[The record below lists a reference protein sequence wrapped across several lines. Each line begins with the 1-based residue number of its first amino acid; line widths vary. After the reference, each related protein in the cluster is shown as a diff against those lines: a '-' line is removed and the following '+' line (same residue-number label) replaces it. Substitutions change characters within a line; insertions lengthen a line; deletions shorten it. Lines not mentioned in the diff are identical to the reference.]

1 MTPGGAGVRWHA
13 IHVGGDGPNAMVNG
27 PSVHSVL
34 GEGKSA
40 STRKCRV
47 FHLLR
52 ERLRAELSRLW
63 DQLDHIAAIVQGRI
77 SHKFHFPNIRQSS
90 PVTAGETPLGFPC
103 MVLQNGAFMKL
114 LGLDPSL
121 ARYFEHTER
130 GRQTVPAQPLQD
142 GILTINLDEASILV
156 NAFTEQIHAW
166 YPILHAAYFHDFV
179 HAVTSCFPSS
189 VSSCMTLLVL
199 AIGCVVECK
208 NGVDA
213 LQTRPDA
220 AYIQAAMEMLP
231 CVFSDGSPRSAQCLL
246 LFAIY
251 YLCHAQ
257 PCQAHDFVAMASSK
271 LQMYIMNKS
280 ENRNDPASI
289 LGNCFYAAVLIESEI
304 KVQLDLVDSG
314 IWNMTPFAPAPTASG
329 TWRWHIN
336 PSYGSPAS
344 DSSGSEIYPHN
355 TDLSYFVAE
364 IAMRKMLQRCTW
376 ATSTLAPGRYVYA
389 PIVAAELER
398 QLDEWLQLLPEA
410 LSFRTALD
418 TGYCPR
424 QSPLSNSPQGE
435 FLRTQYYA
443 FKTSIYW
450 PAVYEVLTTGEAK
463 GDILCH
469 CARFFSS
476 YAEFAPSAAV
486 AVGVCRPNLWTLCTS
501 VFTISM
507 ATLVALTE
515 PYLGQV
521 AAQGVDKGL
530 EIAVK
535 IFEGVTE
542 VSPSLAEMGAILR
555 ERVQRIVQARRI

>member
-1 MTPGGAGVRWHA
+1 MDSNGLAGHDTRRRRGALACNTCRGRRTKC
-13 IHVGGDGPNAMVNG
+13 DGQRPKCSFCA
-27 PSVHSVL
+27 
-34 GEGKSA
+34 ERGKECIYQEPQCLPA
-40 STRKCRV
+40 SP
-47 FHLLR
+47 
-52 ERLRAELSRLW
+52 LRAELSRLW
-63 DQLDHIAAIVQGRI
+63 DQLDHITAIVQGQI
-77 SHKFHFPNIRQSS
+77 PQKFHFPNSRQSS

-103 MVLQNGAFMKL
+103 MILQNGAFMKL
-114 LGLDPSL
+114 LGLDTSL
-121 ARYFEHTER
+121 ALYFEHTER

-142 GILTINLDEASILV
+142 GILMIDLDQASILLD
-156 NAFTEQIHAW
+156 AFTEQIHTW
-166 YPILHAAYFHDFV
+166 YPILHAEYSHDFV
-179 HAVTSCFPSS
+179 HAVTSGFPSS

-199 AIGCVVECK
+199 AIGCVVECE

-271 LQMYIMNKS
+271 LQTYIMN
-280 ENRNDPASI
+280 
-289 LGNCFYAAVLIESEI
+289 EI
-304 KVQLDLVDSG
+304 RVQLDLVDSG
-314 IWNMTPFAPAPTASG
+314 IWNITPFAPAPTASG

-336 PSYGSPAS
+336 QPYGSPAS
-344 DSSGSEIYPHN
+344 SSSGSEIYPRN
-355 TDLSYFVAE
+355 TDMSYFVAE

-398 QLDEWLQLLPEA
+398 QLDEWLQLLPET
-410 LSFRTALD
+410 LSFRRALD
-418 TGYCPR
+418 IGYRPR
-424 QSPLSNSPQGE
+424 QNLLSISPQGE

-443 FKTSIYW
+443 FKASIYW
-450 PAVYEVLTTGEAK
+450 PAVYEVLTTGEAN
-463 GDILCH
+463 GDLLCH

-476 YAEFAPSAAV
+476 YAEFAPSAALAV
-486 AVGVCRPNLWTLCTS
+486 AACRPNLWTLCTS

-515 PYLGQV
+515 PYLVQV

-542 VSPSLAEMGAILR
+542 VSPSLADMGAILR
-555 ERVQRIVQARRI
+555 ERVQCTALARRI

>member
-1 MTPGGAGVRWHA
+1 MDSNGLAGHDTRRRRGALACNTCRGRRTKC
-13 IHVGGDGPNAMVNG
+13 DGQRPKCSFCARRGKECLYQEVQG
-27 PSVHSVL
+27 LPPSP
-34 GEGKSA
+34 
-40 STRKCRV
+40 
-47 FHLLR
+47 
-52 ERLRAELSRLW
+52 LRAELSRLW

-142 GILTINLDEASILV
+142 GILTINLDEASILL

-410 LSFRTALD
+410 LSFRMALD

-443 FKTSIYW
+443 FKTSI
-450 PAVYEVLTTGEAK
+450 
-463 GDILCH
+463 
-469 CARFFSS
+469 
-476 YAEFAPSAAV
+476 
-486 AVGVCRPNLWTLCTS
+486 
-501 VFTISM
+501 
-507 ATLVALTE
+507 
-515 PYLGQV
+515 
-521 AAQGVDKGL
+521 
-530 EIAVK
+530 
-535 IFEGVTE
+535 
-542 VSPSLAEMGAILR
+542 
-555 ERVQRIVQARRI
+555 

>member
-52 ERLRAELSRLW
+52 ERYGDAKAWCSFLTLSRLRAELSRLW

-142 GILTINLDEASILV
+142 GILTINLDEASILL

-271 LQMYIMNKS
+271 LQMYIMK
-280 ENRNDPASI
+280 NDPASI
-289 LGNCFYAAVLIESEI
+289 LGNCFYAAWHLEHDSVRTCPNSLRHMEVAYKPI
-304 KVQLDLVDSG
+304 VRLSG
-314 IWNMTPFAPAPTASG
+314 IGFQWE
-329 TWRWHIN
+329 RDI
-336 PSYGSPAS
+336 SP
-344 DSSGSEIYPHN
+344 
-355 TDLSYFVAE
+355 
-364 IAMRKMLQRCTW
+364 
-376 ATSTLAPGRYVYA
+376 
-389 PIVAAELER
+389 
-398 QLDEWLQLLPEA
+398 
-410 LSFRTALD
+410 
-418 TGYCPR
+418 
-424 QSPLSNSPQGE
+424 
-435 FLRTQYYA
+435 
-443 FKTSIYW
+443 
-450 PAVYEVLTTGEAK
+450 
-463 GDILCH
+463 
-469 CARFFSS
+469 
-476 YAEFAPSAAV
+476 
-486 AVGVCRPNLWTLCTS
+486 
-501 VFTISM
+501 
-507 ATLVALTE
+507 
-515 PYLGQV
+515 
-521 AAQGVDKGL
+521 
-530 EIAVK
+530 
-535 IFEGVTE
+535 
-542 VSPSLAEMGAILR
+542 
-555 ERVQRIVQARRI
+555 